1 MKTKRL
7 KKQIEILLGIL
18 VTCIV
23 LLSLAVFIMRM
34 KDQQHEAAE
43 PAAET
48 EQTEETISSSYWVNN
63 VEIPEAGGIRLE
75 HIHIPWDSS
84 RRPGEVR
91 EIRYI
96 TIHET
101 DNRSSGA
108 DSAAHSNLLVN
119 DTSDMTGWH
128 YTVDDHSIYHNIP
141 DNEIGW
147 NAGDNRTDPGGNMNG
162 IGIEMC
168 VNLTNDFNQ
177 TIRNTASLAAKLLV
191 TYDLKVDDVRLHAD
205 FMDKVCPHRL
215 ITEGRVAE
223 FYEMIR
229 QEYAAEAASE
239 LDRRI
244 EALLPV
250 QPAEE

>member
-1 MKTKRL
+1 MKKKQL
-7 KKQIEILLGIL
+7 KKRIELLLGIL
-18 VTCIV
+18 
-23 LLSLAVFIMRM
+23 LASILILTAAAMILRRYDR
-34 KDQQHEAAE
+34 KTEEAE
-43 PAAET
+43 PVAEIKADEAEMT
-48 EQTEETISSSYWVNN
+48 PSYWVNN
-63 VEIPEAGGIRLE
+63 VEIREAGGIELN
-75 HIHIPWDSS
+75 HIHIPWDST

-91 EIRYI
+91 EIRYL

-108 DSAAHSNLLVN
+108 DSQAHNNLLTT
-119 DTSDMTGWH
+119 DTSDITSWH

-177 TIRNTASLAAKLLV
+177 TLRNTASLAAKLLV
-191 TYDLKVDDVRLHAD
+191 TYDLSVDDVRLHAD

-229 QEYAAEAASE
+229 QAYAEEACKE

-244 EALLPV
+244 GSLLPAE
-250 QPAEE
+250 PAEE